1 VAAGGAARKII
12 EFSDDAAS
20 AACDLPGMKP
30 PIVRYAIV
38 IERTA
43 SGFSAHVP
51 DLPSCWAEGPTVG
64 LVQHTIRQVV
74 GAHFAALR
82 ARGEAVPAP
91 SSQVAYLEVAEL
103 TSPSSG
109 RGAGRP

>member
-1 VAAGGAARKII
+1 LDFRARP
-12 EFSDDAAS
+12 AVRS
-20 AACDLPGMKP
+20 AIFNAMKP
-30 PIVRYAIV
+30 AIVRYAIV

-64 LVQHTIRQVV
+64 LVQHTIRQVL

-82 ARGEAVPAP
+82 AQGLDVPAP
-91 SSQVAYLEVAEL
+91 SSQVAYLEVTDV
-103 TSPSSG
+103 TSPTPG
-109 RGAGRP
+109 IRRP

>member
-1 VAAGGAARKII
+1 VKA
-12 EFSDDAAS
+12 
-20 AACDLPGMKP
+20 

-38 IERTA
+38 IERTP

-74 GAHFAALR
+74 GAHFASLR
-82 ARGEAVPAP
+82 AQGLDVPTP
-91 SSQVAYLEVAEL
+91 SSQVAYLEIC
-103 TSPSSG
+103 P
-109 RGAGRP
+109 